1 MERGKIN
8 KPTALLC
15 GDIHLREDVPVC
27 RTDNYEER
35 QWLKL
40 DFISDLQNQYDIPVW
55 CSGDLYHH
63 WKPSPYL
70 LAKTIKHL
78 PKKFCTVLGNHDLPQ
93 HALQLLDKCG
103 VNVLAQAGILAILN
117 GFHFG
122 QELDVAKPTL
132 HLQAA
137 HGLFWE
143 RKIFVWHIMNY
154 QGKKPWPD
162 CTDPT
167 ASSLIKKYPWAD
179 LLLTGDNHKT
189 FVEEYEGR
197 LLVNPGSMMRMTA
210 DQVDHKP
217 CVFLWYAES
226 NTVQQV
232 FLPIEEGVISRAH
245 LDVKE
250 ERNERIDAFISKLSG
265 DYKTELSFEANLSQ
279 FFQTN
284 KIKSSVK
291 NIIYKSIEA

>member
-103 VNVLAQAGILAILN
+103 VNVLAQAEILTILD
-117 GFHFG
+117 GTHFG
-122 QELDVAKPTL
+122 QEPIASS
-132 HLQAA
+132 
-137 HGLFWE
+137 LFVNE
-143 RKIFVWHIMNY
+143 RYDGILIWHVMTY

-162 CTDPT
+162 CTDPV
-167 ASSLIKKYPWAD
+167 ASSLLKKYPQFD
-179 LLLTGDNHKT
+179 LICTGDNHKT

-210 DQVDHKP
+210 DQADHKP
-217 CVFLWYAES
+217 SVFLWYAES

-250 ERNERIDAFISKLSG
+250 ERNERIDAFISRLSG

-279 FFQTN
+279 FFQIN
-284 KIKSSVK
+284 EIKESVK
-291 NIIYKSIEA
+291 QIIYTAIS